1 MRNKMKYIN
10 FMGTKIS
17 KLSLGT
23 VQFGLEYGIAN
34 EDGKLT
40 QKNVNKIIDYVVQ
53 NGINCFDTAPLYGNS
68 EEVLGKALS
77 PDCEKYII
85 SKISSSL
92 FKNSAKS
99 SVENSLKNLN
109 INSLFALLLH
119 DSTQLYDWN
128 TEDSKVVET
137 LIKEKKIK
145 YFGVSIYTSKD
156 FELAIENDKI
166 DIIQIPFNIFDQRA
180 IQENWLTKAK
190 EKNKLVFIRS
200 IYLQGLFLLD
210 RAKIPQQLKKAHPY
224 LDLLQDYATKLNINK
239 NQLALSFVNTVA
251 GDALLLFGCDNLKQA
266 QENILNY
273 NNLIDLDDTII
284 KKMQQSF
291 KNIDE
296 EIYNPLRWLEW
307 QKK

>member
-145 YFGVSIYTSKD
+145 YFGVSIYSTDD
-156 FELAIENDKI
+156 FDLAIKNDKI
-166 DIIQIPFNIFDQRA
+166 SFIQIPFNLFDQRA
-180 IQENWLTKAK
+180 YKEKWFEKAK
-190 EKNKLVFIRS
+190 KNNKLIFIRS
-200 IYLQGLFLLD
+200 VYLQGLLLMD
-210 RAKIPQQLKKAHPY
+210 QNNLPDNLKKAKKY
-224 LDLLQDYATKLNINK
+224 LEILNLYADKLSLTR
-239 NQLALSFVNTVA
+239 NQLALSFVDSIA
-251 GDALLLFGCDNLKQA
+251 KDSLILFGCDTLAQA
-266 QENILNY
+266 KENIDSY
-273 NNLIDLDDTII
+273 NTLKTVDDLTIKQLSIDLKD
-284 KKMQQSF
+284 
-291 KNIDE
+291 IDE
-296 EIYNPLRWLEW
+296 SIYNPTKW
-307 QKK
+307 